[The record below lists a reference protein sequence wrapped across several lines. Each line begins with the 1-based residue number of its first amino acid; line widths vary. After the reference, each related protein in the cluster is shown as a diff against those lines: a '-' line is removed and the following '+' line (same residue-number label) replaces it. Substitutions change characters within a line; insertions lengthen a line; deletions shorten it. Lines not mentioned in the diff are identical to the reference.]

1 MEEMHWTRFLGGIWS
16 VSALSGH
23 VTLPSSHLEV
33 VMYLQA
39 LWTPSFRV
47 LTKAPV
53 YRRDWLSHWPVWL
66 SSNFQSFFPPRR
78 SRGGT
83 ESSNCLIKKLISSG
97 SQPPIFKVTSLTSTQ
112 IWLKGG
118 SSHLFTQKIPRISKK
133 FYARNW
139 GQKSSHIYCV
149 LCHNFSSIFLYKF
162 IVFALFRFV
171 ILFKL
176 VYIWYEVWIKG
187 SFICTLGTP
196 LFQQHLL
203 KRLALFLWCLG
214 TFAENQ

>member
-1 MEEMHWTRFLGGIWS
+1 MQEYPDGRDALDKVLRRHMERQCPLWACHS
-16 VSALSGH
+16 
-23 VTLPSSHLEV
+23 PSSHLEV

-83 ESSNCLIKKLISSG
+83 ESSNCLIKKLVPLATSLHL
-97 SQPPIFKVTSLTSTQ
+97 PKVTSLTSTQ
-112 IWLKGG
+112 IWLKGAL
-118 SSHLFTQKIPRISKK
+118 HISLLRKFQGFQK

-139 GQKSSHIYCV
+139 GQKSVIYIACYV
-149 LCHNFSSIFLYKF
+149 TISLLFSCISL
-162 IVFALFRFV
+162 
-171 ILFKL
+171 
-176 VYIWYEVWIKG
+176 
-187 SFICTLGTP
+187 
-196 LFQQHLL
+196 
-203 KRLALFLWCLG
+203 
-214 TFAENQ
+214 